1 MYVRSSLT
9 QPLTRERA
17 SSLAYS
23 LSHSLTE
30 SIDLL
35 IMPDKPTKRYF
46 LKERITQN
54 LINHL
59 ADDAHCLQQHSHCL
73 QQNSPCL
80 QQAQCD
86 SLYTAGCS
94 PTSPFSRVHALQ
106 RKYKKVITNLAE
118 TRLVKD
124 GEN

>member
-35 IMPDKPTKRYF
+35 ITPDKPTKRYF

-59 ADDAHCLQQHSHCL
+59 ADDAHCLQQHS
-73 QQNSPCL
+73 PCL
-80 QQAQCD
+80 QQAQRD
-86 SLYTAGCS
+86 SLCTAGCS
-94 PTSPFSRVHALQ
+94 PASSFSRVHALQ
-106 RKYKKVITNLAE
+106 RKYKKVITNLEE
-118 TRLVKD
+118 TRLVQD